1 MRNKKGIKKSKIF
14 GPFLQNKKGMVVAH
28 WFDYIFIV
36 FISLF
41 GFLIIYLNFVSS
53 IEIRND
59 QSLEAVSG
67 VNLVQN
73 YVLENRA
80 KFENGEDV
88 DSIKIIQEKRYI
100 QKYRRLPGGVVQE
113 NSKKS

>member
-1 MRNKKGIKKSKIF
+1 
-14 GPFLQNKKGMVVAH
+14 
-28 WFDYIFIV
+28 
-36 FISLF
+36 
-41 GFLIIYLNFVSS
+41 
-53 IEIRND
+53 
-59 QSLEAVSG
+59 
-67 VNLVQN
+67 QN